1 MWGGNV
7 RWTTSIASLRWVY
20 HFWSCLFFFSL
31 TTLMP
36 VITGFL
42 HILKIEFVSSS
53 GYSSDPHFICCGV
66 PQGSILGLLLLLLI
80 YINYLHHTTKH
91 WIHDPSNDSNLLYFS
106 HSIKKMNKQVN
117 YDLKN
122 LNNWLSTS
130 KICVNVSKTEVLLF
144 KSLIKQT
151 DSP

>member
-7 RWTTSIASLRWVY
+7 RWTTSMASLHWFY
-20 HFWSCLFFFSL
+20 PFWSSLFFFSL

-42 HILKIEFVSSS
+42 HILKIEFVSGS
-53 GYSSDPHFICCGV
+53 GYSSDPQFICCGV

-80 YINYLHHTTKH
+80 YINYLHYTTKH
-91 WIHDPSNDSNLLYFS
+91 WIHDPSNDNNLLNFS

-117 YDLKN
+117 YDLKTWIIGLAQAKFVLMLVKQKFFF
-122 LNNWLSTS
+122 LNH
-130 KICVNVSKTEVLLF
+130 
-144 KSLIKQT
+144 
-151 DSP
+151 